1 VLALVCA
8 VLAAGCGP
16 EEDAGEADQP
26 SLTPGTPSGK
36 GVGAEGAG
44 PDGAGP
50 GRFEAGAAWP
60 EGVTS
65 TGTGHAFHF
74 TDVAAEAG
82 ITCRNVSGSLDKKWI
97 IEAKGGGIGWF
108 DSDGD
113 GFLDAYVISGS
124 AFEPLEPAPYNHLY
138 RNRGDGT
145 FEDATARSG
154 LGDPSW
160 SMGCSAGDYDGDGD
174 LDLYVTNYGPNR
186 LFENRGDG
194 TFADVTDRAG
204 VGDPHWGT
212 GAAWAD
218 YDGDGDLDLYSSN
231 FVQFDP
237 ELRPG
242 DTMKFCMWHGVQV
255 FYGPEAYD
263 GDHDVLY
270 RNNGDG
276 TFTEVSQ
283 AAGTASEK
291 AYNGFTAVFCDFSND
306 GLLDLYVADDTTPN
320 LYYVNQGDGLFR
332 NSSMR
337 SGASLNEDGEVQ
349 AGMGV
354 AVGDYDADGDFD
366 FFVTHFADDYNT
378 LYRNEGGRFFTD
390 VAYMAGVADVSIPYV
405 GWGTEFYDFDHDG
418 DEDLFVANGHVYPAV
433 DLHDLGT
440 KYAQRNHVLENEDGR
455 FRDVSSLAGPGLTVR
470 KVSRGAAFGDYD
482 RDGDVDILI
491 QNVDDTPTLLRNDSR
506 DGNWVMVAVRS
517 QGLNRFGVG
526 ARLVLEAGGRRQMR
540 EIRAGSSF
548 LSMSQL
554 EAHFGLADADRVD
567 RLEVRW
573 PSGQVREFDDVPV
586 NHFLTVHEDGRLEA
600 QLPTSAR

>member
-1 VLALVCA
+1 MTCA
-8 VLAAGCGP
+8 SRGRLLGWRPIGLTILWVAAGCGAP
-16 EEDAGEADQP
+16 DTGERSGHHDEGGPADATHVVRRHGESGTAQSERPDAG
-26 SLTPGTPSGK
+26 
-36 GVGAEGAG
+36 
-44 PDGAGP
+44 
-50 GRFEAGAAWP
+50 
-60 EGVTS
+60 
-65 TGTGHAFHF
+65 AFHF
-74 TDVAAEAG
+74 TDVAAAAG
-82 ITCRNVSGSLDKKWI
+82 ITCRNVSGSKDKKWI

-108 DSDGD
+108 DYDGD
-113 GFLDAYVISGS
+113 GDLDAYIISGS
-124 AFEPLEPAPYNHLY
+124 AFEKLDPAPHNHLY
-138 RNRGDGT
+138 RNNGDGS
-145 FEDATARSG
+145 FADVTASTG
-154 LGDPSW
+154 LGDASW
-160 SMGCSAGDYDGDGD
+160 SMGCAAGDHDGDGD

-186 LFENRGDG
+186 LFENQGDK
-194 TFADVTDRAG
+194 TFVDVTARAG
-204 VGDPHWGT
+204 VGDDHWGT

-218 YDGDGDLDLYSSN
+218 YDGDGDLDLYAAN

-237 ELRPG
+237 ESRPE
-242 DTMKFCMWHGVQV
+242 DSMKFCLWHGVQV

-276 TFTEVSQ
+276 TFAEVSRE
-283 AAGTASEK
+283 AGTFSRT

-320 LYYVNQGDGLFR
+320 LYFANEGDGTFR

-354 AVGDYDADGDFD
+354 GVGDYDGDGDFD
-366 FFVTHFADDYNT
+366 LFVTHFADDYNT
-378 LYRNEGGRFFTD
+378 LYRNENGRFFTD

-405 GWGTEFYDFDHDG
+405 GWGTGFYDFDHDG

-440 KYAQRNHVLENEDGR
+440 KYGQPNHVLGGR
-455 FRDVSSLAGPGLTVR
+455 FENASDRSGPGLEVA

-491 QNVDDTPTLLRNDSR
+491 QNVDDTPTLLRNDGTG
-506 DGNWVMVAVRS
+506 GNWLMVSARS
-517 QGLNRFGVG
+517 HGPNRYGIG
-526 ARLVLEAGGRRQMR
+526 ARLTLEAGGRTQMR

-554 EAHFGLADADRVD
+554 EAHFGLAECEEVEALR
-567 RLEVRW
+567 VRW
-573 PSGQVREFDDVPV
+573 PSGQVREFRDVPA
-586 NHFLTVHEDGRLEA
+586 NHFVTVHEDGRVELGG
-600 QLPTSAR
+600 PARER